1 MFLNEAEPPAHERP
15 YRRNIWRGALV
26 GAALGAVLRPLVIL
40 LFYVGGAAGLRGHDN
55 FAGLAEL
62 ALPVALGIAAFDGL
76 WIGAVTG
83 AAARPA
89 VGAIAGGLLSA
100 CLCGLY
106 VRYNL
111 AEFGVWI
118 GLMGV
123 VGAVAGGCGSAAGT
137 AGGRQG

>member
-1 MFLNEAEPPAHERP
+1 
-15 YRRNIWRGALV
+15 
-26 GAALGAVLRPLVIL
+26 VIL
-40 LFYVGGAAGLRGHDN
+40 LFYVGGAADLRKHEN

-62 ALPVALGIAAFDGL
+62 ALPFALGIAAFDGL
-76 WIGAVTG
+76 WIGAISG
-83 AAARPA
+83 AAPRPA

-106 VRYNL
+106 CRFSL
-111 AEFGVWI
+111 AEFAVWI

-137 AGGRQG
+137 AGGRQV